1 MVLRL
6 IEDYAK
12 KHKIP
17 IMQKEG
23 INFLVDYIK
32 NNNIKTILEIGSAIG
47 YSAINMALVHK
58 DIKII
63 TIERDKELYFKALQN
78 IKDFGLEK
86 QIEVINADALDVEL
100 EKKFDL
106 IFIDAAKAQY
116 INFFVKFKDNL
127 SENGVIITD
136 NINFHGLFENIDN
149 ITSKRLNS
157 LVKKIKKYIDFLKEN
172 EEFTTEFVD
181 VGDGISIS
189 KRNR

>member
-136 NINFHGLFENIDN
+136 NITN
-149 ITSKRLNS
+149 KRLKS

>member
-136 NINFHGLFENIDN
+136 NINFHGLVENIDN
-149 ITSKRLNS
+149 ITSKRLKS